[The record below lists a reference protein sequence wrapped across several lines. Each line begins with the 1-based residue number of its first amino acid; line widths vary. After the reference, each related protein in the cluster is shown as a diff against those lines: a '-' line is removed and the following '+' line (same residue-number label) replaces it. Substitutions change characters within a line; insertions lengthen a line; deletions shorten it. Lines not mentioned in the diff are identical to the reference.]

1 MHGISKEVLKL
12 VRASRAL
19 HAIGDRARRGSASFF
34 DGYAREDPEYDTEDV
49 YFELLRDIGGTLE
62 LRVIVDIIAGASAG
76 GINGTMLARAL
87 CHDLPMGKLRDLWLD
102 NADVAVLLA
111 ADARARG
118 WSKILLKP
126 LIWAAARTGLLRSIG
141 DREVRSKLS

>member
-62 LRVIVDIIAGASAG
+62 LRVIVDVIAGASAG

-87 CHDLPMGKLRDLWLD
+87 CHDLPMNKLRDLWID
-102 NADVAVLLA
+102 NADVGVLL
-111 ADARARG
+111 DPKARAAVWR
-118 WSKILLKP
+118 KFFLLP
-126 LIWAAARTGLLRSIG
+126 IIWGAQKFGFLPG
-141 DREVRSKLS
+141 QDDEEVRR

>member
-12 VRASRAL
+12 VRASRAR

-34 DGYAREDPEYDTEDV
+34 DGYPREDPEYDTEDV

-62 LRVIVDIIAGASAG
+62 LRVIVDVIAGASAG

-87 CHDLPMGKLRDLWLD
+87 CHDLPMGALRNLWVE

-111 ADARARG
+111 PDARARA
-118 WSKILLKP
+118 WSKWFLKP
-126 LIWAAARTGLLRSIG
+126 LLWAMVRTASFRALTGIG
-141 DREVRSKLS
+141 VRQKH